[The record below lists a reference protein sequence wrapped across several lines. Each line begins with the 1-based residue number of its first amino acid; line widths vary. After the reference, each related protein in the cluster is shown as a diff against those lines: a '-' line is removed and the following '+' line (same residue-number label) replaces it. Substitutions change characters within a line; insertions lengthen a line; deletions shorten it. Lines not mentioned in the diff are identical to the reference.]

1 MLSSSMNQKIEVK
14 ILLNFLESNHIKQII
29 KCDLG
34 YEEGDSLIV
43 LTKDP
48 IKTYADCIIIFRDIN
63 GRYKQIY
70 RYSDIYG
77 YTCDYLVDGNL
88 VGISHCLLSKW
99 SKFSDMC
106 FIVFSN
112 MNGKIIPILSK
123 LGGTFKIEFCDVNN
137 DGLTDILIT
146 NLEWVKGIR
155 QPTMTEIYLRS
166 GNRFML
172 YKKISWKS
180 RWKVAKR

>member
-1 MLSSSMNQKIEVK
+1 
-14 ILLNFLESNHIKQII
+14 
-29 KCDLG
+29 
-34 YEEGDSLIV
+34 
-43 LTKDP
+43 
-48 IKTYADCIIIFRDIN
+48 
-63 GRYKQIY
+63 
-70 RYSDIYG
+70 
-77 YTCDYLVDGNL
+77 
-88 VGISHCLLSKW
+88 
-99 SKFSDMC
+99 
-106 FIVFSN
+106 